1 MTYSTGKLSFI
12 FIVAVL
18 LAGIGAWWLARRY
31 ARAMQRLMSAPL
43 AAVSS
48 PMAISAEPQPMTPFP
63 TAVGARPPA
72 AQVTL
77 AQNRRAGVR
86 LTLLLIAL
94 SVVMALS
101 SAALTFGVVMD
112 GEGIAVRRLSV
123 LALVHLWPVIPAIGL
138 LWRWPRGW
146 TLGALGLWVLLCFGV
161 MLWRSIE
168 PKPMLIAQYL
178 GFEIGVPLV
187 LVGALCLGQATRAA
201 APWLLPPFV
210 LLVWASIA
218 GIDVL
223 WLLVANPS
231 PWLMTLTAW
240 LGAEA
245 VMLLFAV
252 LPWLIAWWP
261 MRWLGRALGRAYS
274 AKHLSELM
282 VLFTAVWAVSLLY
295 QSLGAAS
302 ALGLGGAVMMLPL
315 LWIPLFMALSRRSHS
330 RRTARAPTLLVLR
343 VFQHDDQVQALFDAV
358 VERWRLTGNTV
369 LIAGTDLA
377 LRTLDADDIFAFLD
391 RRLPE
396 RFIRSP
402 ADVPARLAAFD
413 LAPDAEGRYRINECY
428 CHDTT
433 WQQALQALVAQSD
446 VVLMDLRGFQAHNA
460 GCVHELGVL
469 ARAGSLR
476 RVVVLVDAQTDRAAA
491 DAAIDLAMAQIDDGE
506 APSAGRFIWLDAQKA
521 DARQRRE
528 VLASLFDRPA

>member
-43 AAVSS
+43 VPVSS
-48 PMAISAEPQPMTPFP
+48 TAASLATPPP
-63 TAVGARPPA
+63 TPPLPPA
-72 AQVTL
+72 APLTL
-77 AQNRRAGVR
+77 TQNRRAGLR

-94 SVVMALS
+94 SVAMALT
-101 SAALTFGVVMD
+101 SAVLTFGIVMH
-112 GEGIAVRRLSV
+112 GEGIAIRRVSV

-146 TLGALGLWVLLCFGV
+146 TLGALALWALLCFGV
-161 MLWRSIE
+161 MWWRSID
-168 PKPMLIAQYL
+168 PQPLVIAQYL

-223 WLLVANPS
+223 WLLIADP
-231 PWLMTLTAW
+231 PAWLMTVTGW
-240 LGAEA
+240 LGAKV
-245 VMLLFAV
+245 VMLMFAV

-274 AKHLSELM
+274 AKRLSELM

-302 ALGLGGAVMMLPL
+302 TLGLGGAVMMLPL
-315 LWIPLFMALSRRSHS
+315 LWIPLFMAASRRGHS
-330 RRTARAPTLLVLR
+330 NRTGRPPTLLVLR

-377 LRTLDADDIFAFLD
+377 LRTLDADDIFTFLD

-396 RFIRSP
+396 RFIRSA

-413 LAPDAEGRYRINECY
+413 LSPDAEGRYRINECY

-433 WQQALQALVAQSD
+433 WQQALQALVEQSD
-446 VVLMDLRGFQAHNA
+446 AVLMDLRGFQAHNA

-469 ARAGSLR
+469 ARARSLR
-476 RVVVLVDAQTDRAAA
+476 RVVVLVDAKTDRAAA
-491 DAAIDLAMAQIDDGE
+491 DAAILAATAHVANE
-506 APSAGRFIWLDAQKA
+506 PTSASRFVWLDAPHA

-528 VLASLFDRPA
+528 VLASLFDRAA

>member
-12 FIVAVL
+12 FIVAVV

-31 ARAMQRLMSAPL
+31 VRAMQRLMSAPL
-43 AAVSS
+43 APLTS
-48 PMAISAEPQPMTPFP
+48 PMTAPAATQPA
-63 TAVGARPPA
+63 TALPPA
-72 AQVTL
+72 AHLTL
-77 AQNRRAGVR
+77 AQNRHAGLR
-86 LTLLLIAL
+86 LTMLLIAL
-94 SVVMALS
+94 SVAMALS
-101 SAALTFGVVMD
+101 SAALTFGIVMH
-112 GEGIAVRRLSV
+112 GEGIAIRRVSV

-138 LWRWPRGW
+138 LWRWPRLW
-146 TLGALGLWVLLCFGV
+146 TLGALALWALLCFGV
-161 MLWRSIE
+161 MWWRSID
-168 PKPMLIAQYL
+168 PQPMVIAQYL

-223 WLLVANPS
+223 WLLIANPS

-261 MRWLGRALGRAYS
+261 MRWLGRALGRAYT
-274 AKHLSELM
+274 AKRLSELM

-302 ALGLGGAVMMLPL
+302 ALGLGGAVMMVPL
-315 LWIPLFMALSRRSHS
+315 LWIPFFMALSRRIHPQHE
-330 RRTARAPTLLVLR
+330 ARPPTLLVLR

-396 RFIRSP
+396 RFIHRP

-413 LAPDAEGRYRINECY
+413 LLPDAEGRYRINECY

-433 WQQALQALVAQSD
+433 WQQALQALVGQSD

-469 ARAGSLR
+469 ARARALR
-476 RVVVLVDAQTDRAAA
+476 RVVVLVDAKTDRAAA
-491 DAAIDLAMAQIDDGE
+491 DAAIDLAMTSMENDE
-506 APSAGRFIWLDAQKA
+506 PPSASRFVWLDAQHA
-521 DARQRRE
+521 DASQRRE
-528 VLASLFDRPA
+528 VLASLFDRAA